1 MSRETCQTYGCNL
14 IPQKNDKNGKS
25 SRKIVDMRSTK
36 IVTSFIK
43 DNEKLLILK
52 RSDKVKSMKGLWAGI
67 SGMIENNEEPLSRA
81 KIEIFEEA
89 GITEDKIT
97 LIKASEEMKIH
108 SPQYKNHEWEIFP
121 FLFES
126 SKPTIKLNW
135 ENSDFKWINM
145 KELENYETVPSLQKV
160 LFNLL

>member
-1 MSRETCQTYGCNL
+1 
-14 IPQKNDKNGKS
+14 
-25 SRKIVDMRSTK
+25 MRSTK

-52 RSDKVKSMKGLWAGI
+52 RSDEVKTMKGLWAGI
-67 SGMIENNEEPLSRA
+67 SGIIEKDEEPLKRA
-81 KIEIFEEA
+81 KIEIFEEV

-97 LIKASEEMKIH
+97 LIKTIEEMRIN
-108 SPQYKNHEWEIFP
+108 SPQYRNHEWEIFP

-126 SKPTIKLNW
+126 KNPTIRLNW
-135 ENSDFKWINM
+135 ENSDFKWIDIE
-145 KELENYETVPSLQKV
+145 ELENYETVPSLQKV